1 MAGNVHTLLHQ
12 AQGTY
17 SCVKKEFGAK
27 TCTSNPQYP
36 NLHPDVRYLPADPS
50 MVCGGLE
57 FGMKLT

>member
-1 MAGNVHTLLHQ
+1 M
-12 AQGTY
+12 
-17 SCVKKEFGAK
+17 KKEFGAK